1 MVGACRAC
9 AWYVHHGLC
18 MAWQTAYASLL
29 WAPAAHYW
37 YALLERRALLMAMP
51 GTRRLVALKLAAE
64 MVLLHP
70 VSLVAF
76 FGGAAR

>member
-1 MVGACRAC
+1 M
-9 AWYVHHGLC
+9 
-18 MAWQTAYASLL
+18 MAT
-29 WAPAAHYW
+29 
-37 YALLERRALLMAMP
+37 P

-76 FGGAAR
+76 FGAQRVESAVLVVWCLCSLS